1 MTNNSEQM
9 ITKQQTLKAPLS
21 FSGRGLHTGLNVNM
35 QVLPADVDT
44 GLIFRRVDL
53 EGAPEVP
60 ALGDFVIDT
69 SRGTTIERGAARVS
83 TIEHIV
89 SALWTMG
96 VDNAIIEVDAPET
109 PIMDGSARE
118 YAAGIVAVGLE
129 EQNADRKY
137 YEVTDKIV
145 YTIPEKGVVIL
156 LYPDDDFNVSVHVDY
171 NSKVIGNQY
180 ATFMPED
187 SYQDNIASCRTF
199 VFLHELEPLLKA
211 NLIKGGD
218 LDNAIVVVENPVSDE
233 ELARLAKVFNKTDIK
248 ITGGYLNHLEL
259 RYTNELAR
267 HKLLDLLGDFALLGM
282 RIKGR
287 IMATRPGHFANTE
300 TVKQIR
306 RTMRKEGEKPR
317 FKYDPSVAPVYDIN
331 ALRSMLPHRP
341 PFLLV
346 DRVFHI
352 DEESVAGIKNVTMNE
367 PFFVGHFPEEPVMPG
382 VLIVEAMAQCGGI
395 LALSA
400 VPDPE
405 NYSTY
410 FMKIDGVRFKR
421 KVVPGDTLQFE
432 LRLAEPI
439 RRGIV
444 IMEAKAFV
452 GGQLATE
459 ATLMAQIAKKK

>member
-1 MTNNSEQM
+1 M

-35 QVLPADVDT
+35 RVLPADVDT

-400 VPDPE
+400 VSDPE

>member
-35 QVLPADVDT
+35 RVLPADVDT

-187 SYQDNIASCRTF
+187 SYQDKSEYPEAYIQSDSCSAAVFQGDSQDCAKCTSHKRTYIWYY
-199 VFLHELEPLLKA
+199 VEDACK
-211 NLIKGGD
+211 KGD
-218 LDNAIVVVENPVSDE
+218 SKCCIYTQS
-233 ELARLAKVFNKTDIK
+233 
-248 ITGGYLNHLEL
+248 
-259 RYTNELAR
+259 RY
-267 HKLLDLLGDFALLGM
+267 G
-282 RIKGR
+282 
-287 IMATRPGHFANTE
+287 P
-300 TVKQIR
+300 
-306 RTMRKEGEKPR
+306 
-317 FKYDPSVAPVYDIN
+317 
-331 ALRSMLPHRP
+331 
-341 PFLLV
+341 
-346 DRVFHI
+346 
-352 DEESVAGIKNVTMNE
+352 
-367 PFFVGHFPEEPVMPG
+367 
-382 VLIVEAMAQCGGI
+382 
-395 LALSA
+395 
-400 VPDPE
+400 
-405 NYSTY
+405 
-410 FMKIDGVRFKR
+410 
-421 KVVPGDTLQFE
+421 
-432 LRLAEPI
+432 
-439 RRGIV
+439 
-444 IMEAKAFV
+444 
-452 GGQLATE
+452 
-459 ATLMAQIAKKK
+459 